1 MFWMF
6 VMALGLAFILV
17 KIGMLTVLISVLSV
31 GIRAALLVI
40 AGLVAVLIWRQVA
53 K

>member
-1 MFWMF
+1 MF

-17 KIGMLTVLISVLSV
+17 KIGMLTVLTSVLSL